1 MANDAPRASTA
12 WIGYAAWIGVIVM
25 ATAFYSPWDDFDLQH
40 AALIAV
46 LIPFAIAIP
55 FVEATERP
63 RRNYLRVGLGV
74 AALGLALIA
83 MPVLMGAGLWI
94 GLILW
99 SSLSA
104 TLLAW
109 VRFYERTEPS

>member
-1 MANDAPRASTA
+1 MANDASRPPIVWLR
-12 WIGYAAWIGVIVM
+12 YAAWTGVVIAAAV
-25 ATAFYSPWDDFDLQH
+25 FYSPWRDFDLQS
-40 AALIAV
+40 AVLIAV
-46 LIPFAIAIP
+46 LILFAIAIP
-55 FVEATERP
+55 HVEATERP

-74 AALGLALIA
+74 AAFGLALIA

-99 SSLSA
+99 FGLSA

-109 VRFYERTEPS
+109 VHFYEHTEPR